1 MAAPD
6 DAPDMHWADPLGKP
20 IAYPLRAHIADVYHG
35 WRDGRK
41 RLPMMSAPSKRSTEA
56 ADTIAAEG
64 TISVPSLARGEGP
77 STEAAPADSGME
89 GPAAATARPAI
100 DGSAEVPAATP
111 FHVGTPHLMRLR
123 ALARDLIGQER
134 LAMLEDVASLQKELA
149 RLRAL
154 AAALDGEVAVT
165 RRDLEVLHANPP
177 SDEDLKERR
186 TAEADS
192 TRRPD
197 RLVRE
202 RRLAEYQRRC
212 DGASRAHLAKAAELA
227 QTTQALQACEGSLA
241 RRRAIGCTR
250 AHRIYEHALRRVAT
264 YWQQLVR
271 VHPYGPELNA
281 SLRPVG
287 PELPRWALDRQG
299 DTD

>member
-1 MAAPD
+1 MEAQAA
-6 DAPDMHWADPLGKP
+6 ASAKP
-20 IAYPLRAHIADVYHG
+20 AMD
-35 WRDGRK
+35 
-41 RLPMMSAPSKRSTEA
+41 
-56 ADTIAAEG
+56 
-64 TISVPSLARGEGP
+64 
-77 STEAAPADSGME
+77 
-89 GPAAATARPAI
+89 GPAEVTAAA
-100 DGSAEVPAATP
+100 P

-134 LAMLEDVASLQKELA
+134 LAMLEDVASLQEDLA
-149 RLRAL
+149 QLRAR
-154 AAALDGEVAVT
+154 ATALDGEVAAA
-165 RRDLEVLHANPP
+165 RRDLEVLLANPP

-186 TAEADS
+186 TAEADV

-202 RRLAEYQRRC
+202 RRLAEYQGRC
-212 DGASRAHLAKAAELA
+212 NEASRAHLAKTAALA
-227 QTTQALQACEGSLA
+227 QTTQALGAREGALE
-241 RRRAIGCTR
+241 RRLAIGRTR

-281 SLRPVG
+281 RLRPVG
-287 PELPRWALDRQG
+287 PELPRWALEQG